1 MQEVGL
7 DVQADLEQLEGGL
20 ESRLV
25 LVAVGVAPD
34 LVPLLLH
41 PVGGVDDVGGGHDLP
56 GGDDGGDGPQDVD
69 DHRVRPHVV
78 GDLAHGRHQHGAGP
92 EVGASAVE
100 EESDGAAHGLAEK
113 EEPADVGA
121 ADDGG
126 EVVVAVLDEGL
137 EVWHVA
143 LQAVG
148 AAVALVVE
156 AVHGVAGTGQTL
168 AGAAHGNAALHSV
181 T

>member
-1 MQEVGL
+1 V
-7 DVQADLEQLEGGL
+7 
-20 ESRLV
+20 
-25 LVAVGVAPD
+25 
-34 LVPLLLH
+34 
-41 PVGGVDDVGGGHDLP
+41 
-56 GGDDGGDGPQDVD
+56 
-69 DHRVRPHVV
+69 RV
-78 GDLAHGRHQHGAGP
+78 GAG
-92 EVGASAVE
+92 
-100 EESDGAAHGLAEK
+100 
-113 EEPADVGA
+113 
-121 ADDGG
+121 DGG